1 MVDERWSD
9 SRIIV
14 EVRLA
19 TTSHERGRD
28 IAGDTGGDINDGL
41 PASVVFER
49 RIEWSETDPMGRWH
63 YSTVLRL
70 VEAAESLL
78 HQRLGIEQETFPR
91 MPRVHLEVSFTGPLH
106 YAETAEV
113 RLRVDRIGRSSLRYA
128 FEVLRHE
135 LPASG
140 AGAGPQPAAHGTMTV
155 VWYDLDGSTPAPW
168 PERLRTLLGT
178 AGPLPPSPHVY

>member
-1 MVDERWSD
+1 
-9 SRIIV
+9 V

-19 TTSHERGRD
+19 TTSHEQGRD
-28 IAGDTGGDINDGL
+28 IAGINDGL

-70 VEAAESLL
+70 IEAAETLL

-128 FEVLRHE
+128 FDVLRHR
-135 LPASG
+135 LPADSDG
-140 AGAGPQPAAHGTMTV
+140 AEPEPAAHGTMTV

-168 PERLRTLLGT
+168 PKRLRTLLGT

>member
-1 MVDERWSD
+1 
-9 SRIIV
+9 
-14 EVRLA
+14 
-19 TTSHERGRD
+19 
-28 IAGDTGGDINDGL
+28 
-41 PASVVFER
+41 
-49 RIEWSETDPMGRWH
+49 
-63 YSTVLRL
+63 
-70 VEAAESLL
+70 
-78 HQRLGIEQETFPR
+78 
-91 MPRVHLEVSFTGPLH
+91 VHLEVSFTGPLH

-128 FEVLRHE
+128 FDVLRHE

-155 VWYDLDGSTPAPW
+155 VWYDLDGSTPASW